1 MKSIASV
8 QVSLVGEPVRERI
21 WAVAAGLGLRTAE
34 VSADVYRVI
43 LREVPQLQG
52 DQRILALLEA
62 CVQED
67 VITLVQVLQHT
78 IDPRLVYASAAAQEY
93 ARRLAQRGVP
103 VKILLRAYR
112 IGAARFHE
120 WCMRELPGQ
129 AGEPTAVASAALD
142 ISRLASEYFDRVCEE
157 VVSAYEQERDNWQRR
172 PSAARAAWVRALLNG
187 EHADGD
193 SSEPSLGY
201 RLSQHH
207 AGLVCWAGDEDGNQE
222 GGTNRACGGVAA
234 RLERATAE
242 LAAQAGCQGRPMFLP
257 QDQSSAWA
265 WLPLGSQSRLAPD
278 AAAVVAARTAV
289 RFAIGSPAVGAAGFR
304 RTHQQAVSAH
314 AVALAAGPRR
324 QGVTSFEDVAPLAMM
339 LGSMELLRDWVQQT
353 LGSLA
358 GNDVPTSQLRATL
371 RVFLQENGSY
381 QATARRMS
389 VHKNTVQYRVRKAEK
404 HLGGRVDRDRLNL
417 ELALLASERLG
428 LAARAPSRRTP
439 GPGPA

>member
-1 MKSIASV
+1 MKSIAAL
-8 QVSLVGEPVRERI
+8 QVTLADGPVRERI
-21 WAVAAGLGLRTAE
+21 SVAGAGLGLRTAE
-34 VSADVYRVI
+34 VSADVFQVI
-43 LREVPQLQG
+43 VREIPQLRG

-67 VITLVQVLQHT
+67 VITLLQVLQHS
-78 IDPRLVYASAAAQEY
+78 IDPRQVHPSAPAQEY
-93 ARRLAQRGVP
+93 ARRLAQRGIP

-120 WCMRELPGQ
+120 WCMRELPGR
-129 AGEPTAVASAALD
+129 AGEPSTVASVALD
-142 ISRLASEYFDRVCEE
+142 ISRLTSEYFDRVCEE
-157 VVSAYEQERDNWQRR
+157 VVCAYEQERENWQRR
-172 PSAARAAWVRALLNG
+172 PSAARSAWVRALLNG
-187 EHADGD
+187 EHPDGD
-193 SSEPSLGY
+193 PSEPSLGY

-207 AGLVCWAGDEDGNQE
+207 VGLVCWIGDEDGD
-222 GGTNRACGGVAA
+222 AIV

-242 LAAQAGCQGRPMFLP
+242 LAAEAGCPAQPMFLP

-265 WLPLGSQSRLAPD
+265 WLPLGSRDRFAVS
-278 AAAVVAARTAV
+278 AAAVVAAKAGV
-289 RFAIGSPAVGAAGFR
+289 RFAIGSPDVGVAGFR

-324 QGVTSFEDVAPLAMM
+324 QRVTSFEDVAPLAMM
-339 LGSMELLRDWVQQT
+339 LGSLELLRDWVQQT
-353 LGSLA
+353 LGPLA

-404 HLGGRVDRDRLNL
+404 HLGGPVIHDRLNL

-428 LAARAPSRRTP
+428 PAALAPARRTP
-439 GPGPA
+439 GPQAA